1 MSGVHINAKVCY
13 DQKVYEAKY
22 KLEDKNL
29 FIESVKDNFTE
40 TTELSKRAK
49 KRANKKRNR
58 SEKQMLNTLKIEN
71 GLNTYIRKQ
80 MEYTHAIDLLRL
92 AQNAEAIEL
101 AECLENL
108 RTIAVPPLQFSLT
121 KGDSSCD
128 IGNSNY

>member
-71 GLNTYIRKQ
+71 GLNIHIYIYVYYNI
-80 MEYTHAIDLLRL
+80 EIYTSIYIYIHYIYIYIYIYLNKLM
-92 AQNAEAIEL
+92 NE
-101 AECLENL
+101 
-108 RTIAVPPLQFSLT
+108 
-121 KGDSSCD
+121 
-128 IGNSNY
+128 